1 MEISYYERI
10 SYEDYCRLYQK
21 QVEFRPTALKCL
33 EDIGFRYFWKH
44 RGGSSPDK
52 DFTSMF
58 KNGKPECVGLISF
71 VRGCHVWELDDEYYL
86 INLLRI
92 HNSIC
97 PEYYLADQLDG
108 LRKFFEDKNLIS
120 DI

>member
-52 DFTSMF
+52 NFTSMF
-58 KNGKPECVGLISF
+58 NMVNRSVLGLS
-71 VRGCHVWELDDEYYL
+71 V
-86 INLLRI
+86 
-92 HNSIC
+92 S
-97 PEYYLADQLDG
+97 
-108 LRKFFEDKNLIS
+108 
-120 DI
+120 